1 MNSIIVCT
9 DFSDAADNAMH
20 YAANLARRI
29 HADIVLLH
37 VYMIP
42 ITLSE
47 TPVVVISGEEL
58 KKNADDGLERC
69 KRELL
74 ADNSGLQ
81 IRTESRLGDVLDEL
95 EEMSKEVNP
104 YAVVMGTHGASGI
117 EKVIFGSTT
126 ASVMRHLK
134 RPVIAVPVGYK
145 FNDIKTIVLATD
157 LKVKDHALGRMVE
170 IIKGLNST
178 LYIIHVTNKDVE
190 GKNFPDSLTQ
200 HLSFLNP
207 GYDYI
212 KNDDVS
218 DGIQKYVDEKNADL
232 LLIFQHEYTFW
243 EKMFQKQHTADLLYN
258 ITIPVLSI
266 HD

>member
-9 DFSDAADNAMH
+9 DFSDAADTAMH
-20 YAANLARRI
+20 YAANLAKRI
-29 HADIVLLH
+29 NAEIVLLH

-58 KKNADDGLERC
+58 KKNADEGLERC

-81 IRTESRLGDVLDEL
+81 VRAESRLGDVLDEL

-104 YAVVMGTHGASGI
+104 YAVVMGTHGATGI

-126 ASVMRHLK
+126 AKVMRDLN

-145 FNDIKTIVLATD
+145 FSDIRTIVLATD
-157 LKVKDHALGRMVE
+157 LKVKNNAIGRMVE
-170 IIKGLNST
+170 IVKQLNST
-178 LYIIHVTNKDVE
+178 FYVIHVTNKDVE
-190 GKNFPDSLTQ
+190 RKMFPDSLTQ
-200 HLSFLNP
+200 QLNLLNP

-218 DGIQKYVDEKNADL
+218 DGIQRYVDEKNADL
-232 LLIFQHEYTFW
+232 LMIFQHEHTFW
-243 EKMFQKQHTADLLYN
+243 ERMFQKQHTSELLYN
-258 ITIPVLSI
+258 IKIPVLSI